1 MTRNSRNV
9 KQSAAVPGGV
19 LDVIFYM
26 SGTVGFQNQGFG
38 AERCNNNVVEDVL
51 WVNLLILFKIK
62 ISLRYYVHIHSF
74 KSPEDWQ
81 SEI

>member
-38 AERCNNNVVEDVL
+38 AERCNNNVV
-51 WVNLLILFKIK
+51 
-62 ISLRYYVHIHSF
+62 
-74 KSPEDWQ
+74 
-81 SEI
+81 